1 MERIEE
7 YIFKHRTEFDS
18 DEPIDGHFD
27 RFKEKLSVR
36 RGERRKNML
45 IVYTATAAAAVVII
59 MVGLTLMW
67 RLGGELINAKSHF
80 TDQTLP
86 SEINQVDQYYRYRV
100 SQKQRV
106 INNMLRGKMLITKRE
121 ITNTL
126 SELNKNYNN
135 LRKEMGEFPST
146 EKATYALTLHYQH
159 QLDVMD
165 RYIAQ
170 LQNVQ

>member
-7 YIFKHRTEFDS
+7 YILQHRTEFDR
-18 DEPIDGHFD
+18 DELIDGHFD

-36 RGERRKNML
+36 RVELRKNMW
-45 IVYTATAAAAVVII
+45 IVYTATAAAAIVII

-67 RLGGELINAKSHF
+67 HLGGELMNAKSHF

-159 QLDVMD
+159 QLEVMD
-165 RYIAQ
+165 KYIAQ